1 MSCVQNV
8 TQFVLFILLL
18 AGFSSSF
25 YLKISCTKPDVVWSG
40 DSVTVRCDITHH
52 VDTLKVRFNNT
63 NFTFARET
71 NSSGAMSVGFTDHE
85 VALTINNV
93 SLCNEGEYRLFLSGK
108 DGFQDHTF
116 YLTVGNAT
124 IYEKESE
131 LICTVYSSQ
140 PVKIVWSAANVS
152 NHPNSTMILPLKRGY
167 MMTSTIKLS
176 DVEKN
181 NTVCCS
187 ANNDIN
193 FKEKCLNISKDVLV
207 MLSTSEK
214 MKGDYNKVAIVT
226 PIVIGVL
233 VVVGLL
239 LVYTYLLMRRKK
251 NRTRERGFSESS
263 LTGRMET
270 EEFMDDPSNIDL
282 SQEDP

>member
-8 TQFVLFILLL
+8 TQFVLFISLL
-18 AGFSSSF
+18 AGFSSSV

-40 DSVTVRCDITHH
+40 DSVTVRCNITHH
-52 VDTLKVRFNNT
+52 VATLKVTFNNT
-63 NFTFARET
+63 NFTFTRAN

-93 SLCNEGEYRLFLSGK
+93 SLYNEGEYSLFLSGK
-108 DGFQDHTF
+108 NGYQDHTF
-116 YLTVGNAT
+116 YLTVGNVT

-140 PVKIVWSAANVS
+140 PVKIEWPGTNVS
-152 NHPNSTMILPLKRGY
+152 NNPNNAMILPTKRVY
-167 MMTSTIKLS
+167 MINSTIRLS

-193 FKEKCLNISKDVLV
+193 FKEKCLNISKDVLG

-214 MKGDYNKVAIVT
+214 IKEDNNKVAIVT
-226 PIVIGVL
+226 PIVLGVL
-233 VVVGLL
+233 VVVGLV
-239 LVYTYLLMRRKK
+239 LVYKYLLMRRKK
-251 NRTRERGFSESS
+251 NPTTRGK
-263 LTGRMET
+263 GR
-270 EEFMDDPSNIDL
+270 
-282 SQEDP
+282 